1 MNNATNN
8 QAAALDRRRRGNEG
22 SGQAEAEEKDRL
34 ERTTSIAT
42 NMPIS
47 TSIISHSKLRR
58 PEGIPIEMMNDL
70 INNQSAELQ

>member
-8 QAAALDRRRRGNEG
+8 QAAALDRRRRENEG